1 MAAAS
6 ESNSEE
12 RLRRAL
18 LAHVRQ
24 DFSAP
29 VGAVVGFAEIL
40 LDEAPR
46 YGLERLVPDLERIHK
61 AALALQRLVDGLLDP
76 PSLADRGG
84 AGNDE
89 AFRSRLRHD
98 LRTPMNAVMGYGEM
112 LLEDVV
118 AVEAA
123 VFVRDLEKML
133 AAAKRLLVRID
144 SLVDFAES
152 GAFAAADAVSAPG
165 RSLDRLSHLI
175 RPVPAESGPATAIDS
190 CRILVVDDHQSS
202 RDLLARHLA
211 RDGHD
216 VVTAEDGEQGLKL
229 AEGGAFDLVLLDLL
243 MPRMSGY
250 EVLCRL
256 KSDSRYGGLPV
267 IMISALDEIDSVVR
281 CIEAGAEDYLP
292 KPFDAVLLRARINSC
307 LERKRLRDREKVF
320 TEQLRREKEKS
331 EVLLLN
337 VLPKPIVARLQRGEE
352 VIADRVSDATILFA
366 DLVGFTQLS
375 ARLPATRLVGLLNLL
390 FTDFDRLTVR
400 FGLEKIKTIGDAYMV
415 AGGLLEGGGDYAG
428 DHAAAAA
435 DMGLAMLESA
445 RQASWNLDE
454 PLQLRI
460 GLHAGPVIA
469 GIIGTHKFIYDIWGD
484 TVNMASRLESHG
496 AVGTLNVS
504 AGIRQRL
511 GNTYLIE
518 PGGRVDL
525 KGKGPTDV
533 YHLRGRR

>member
-6 ESNSEE
+6 ESNSDQ

-29 VGAVVGFAEIL
+29 VGAIVGFAEIL

-46 YGLERLVPDLERIHK
+46 YGLERLAPDLERIHQ
-61 AALALQRLVDGLLDP
+61 AGLALQQLVDGLLDP
-76 PSLADRGG
+76 HSLADRGG

-98 LRTPMNAVMGYGEM
+98 LRTPMNAVKGYGEM

-118 AVEAA
+118 AAEATA
-123 VFVRDLEKML
+123 FVRDLEKML

-175 RPVPAESGPATAIDS
+175 RPVPAESGPATATDP

-202 RDLLARHLA
+202 RDLLARHLT

-216 VVTAEDGEQGLKL
+216 VVTAEDGKQGLKL

-281 CIEAGAEDYLP
+281 CIEVGAEDYLP
-292 KPFDAVLLRARINSC
+292 KPFDAVLLARPHQ
-307 LERKRLRDREKVF
+307 
-320 TEQLRREKEKS
+320 QLPGAK
-331 EVLLLN
+331 
-337 VLPKPIVARLQRGEE
+337 
-352 VIADRVSDATILFA
+352 
-366 DLVGFTQLS
+366 
-375 ARLPATRLVGLLNLL
+375 
-390 FTDFDRLTVR
+390 
-400 FGLEKIKTIGDAYMV
+400 
-415 AGGLLEGGGDYAG
+415 
-428 DHAAAAA
+428 AAARP
-435 DMGLAMLESA
+435 GE
-445 RQASWNLDE
+445 
-454 PLQLRI
+454 
-460 GLHAGPVIA
+460 GLHASSFA
-469 GIIGTHKFIYDIWGD
+469 
-484 TVNMASRLESHG
+484 
-496 AVGTLNVS
+496 
-504 AGIRQRL
+504 
-511 GNTYLIE
+511 
-518 PGGRVDL
+518 
-525 KGKGPTDV
+525 
-533 YHLRGRR
+533 GRRRSRRSCSSTSCRSRSWPASSAARRSSPIAFPTQPSCLRTWWDSPSCRLVCRRRAWSDC

>member
-1 MAAAS
+1 MAPGS
-6 ESNSEE
+6 ESGPEE

-24 DFSAP
+24 DFTAP

-40 LDEAPR
+40 VEEAPR
-46 YGLERLVPDLERIHK
+46 YGLEPLVPDLERIRM
-61 AALALQRLVDGLLDP
+61 AALALQRLVDGLLD
-76 PSLADRGG
+76 SSYVADRAG

-98 LRTPMNAVMGYGEM
+98 LRTPMNAVIGYGEM

-118 AVEAA
+118 AAEA
-123 VFVRDLEKML
+123 VDFVRDLEKML

-152 GAFAAADAVSAPG
+152 GALTSTDAVRAPG
-165 RSLDRLSHLI
+165 RSLNRLSHLI
-175 RPVPAESGPATAIDS
+175 RPVPAESGPAATIDS
-190 CRILVVDDHQSS
+190 CRILVIDDHQSN

-216 VVTAEDGEQGLKL
+216 VVTAEDGKRGLNL
-229 AEGGAFDLVLLDLL
+229 AENGAFDLVLLDLL

-366 DLVGFTQLS
+366 DLVGFTELS

-415 AGGLLEGGGDYAG
+415 AGGVLEGGDDYAR
-428 DHAAAAA
+428 DHAVAAA
-435 DMGLAMLESA
+435 DMGLAMLEST
-445 RQASWNLDE
+445 RQASGKLDE

-460 GLHAGPVIA
+460 GLHAGPVVA

-484 TVNMASRLESHG
+484 TVNTASRLESHG

-504 AGIRQRL
+504 VGIRQRL
-511 GNTYLIE
+511 GKVFLIE

-525 KGKGPTDV
+525 KGKGPTDI

>member
-6 ESNSEE
+6 DSEE

-40 LDEAPR
+40 LEEAPR
-46 YGLERLVPDLERIHK
+46 NGLERLVPDLERIRT

-76 PSLADRGG
+76 PSLADRAG

-98 LRTPMNAVMGYGEM
+98 LRTPMNAIMGYGEM

-118 AVEAA
+118 AAEAV
-123 VFVRDLEKML
+123 VFVRDVEKML

-175 RPVPAESGPATAIDS
+175 RPVPAESGPAAAIDS
-190 CRILVVDDHQSS
+190 CRILVVDDHQSN

-211 RDGHD
+211 RDGHL
-216 VVTAEDGEQGLKL
+216 VVTAEDGQRGLKL
-229 AEGGAFDLVLLDLL
+229 AEDGAFDLVLLDLL
-243 MPRMSGY
+243 MPHMSGY

-415 AGGLLEGGGDYAG
+415 AGGVLEARGDCAR

-435 DMGLAMLESA
+435 DMGLAMLQST
-445 RQASWNLDE
+445 RQASLNLDE

-460 GLHAGPVIA
+460 GLHAGPVVA

-511 GNTYLIE
+511 DKAFLIE
-518 PGGRVDL
+518 PGSTVDL
-525 KGKGPTDV
+525 KGKGPTDIF
-533 YHLRGRR
+533 HLRGRR

>member
-46 YGLERLVPDLERIHK
+46 YGLERLVPDLELIHK

-118 AVEAA
+118 AAEATA
-123 VFVRDLEKML
+123 FVRDLEKML

-144 SLVDFAES
+144 LLVDFAEF

-320 TEQLRREKEKS
+320 TEQLRREKR
-331 EVLLLN
+331 EVGG
-337 VLPKPIVARLQRGEE
+337 PPPQRPAE
-352 VIADRVSDATILFA
+352 ADRGPPPARRGGHRRPRFRRNHPVCGPGRIHPA
-366 DLVGFTQLS
+366 VGSS
-375 ARLPATRLVGLLNLL
+375 A
-390 FTDFDRLTVR
+390 
-400 FGLEKIKTIGDAYMV
+400 GDAPGRTV
-415 AGGLLEGGGDYAG
+415 EPAVHGFRPADGPIRHREDQ
-428 DHAAAAA
+428 DH
-435 DMGLAMLESA
+435 
-445 RQASWNLDE
+445 R
-454 PLQLRI
+454 R
-460 GLHAGPVIA
+460 
-469 GIIGTHKFIYDIWGD
+469 
-484 TVNMASRLESHG
+484 RL
-496 AVGTLNVS
+496 
-504 AGIRQRL
+504 
-511 GNTYLIE
+511 Y
-518 PGGRVDL
+518 GRRR
-525 KGKGPTDV
+525 PA
-533 YHLRGRR
+533 RGRGRLCRRPCRRRSGYGSRDAGVRAPSELEP

>member
-1 MAAAS
+1 
-6 ESNSEE
+6 
-12 RLRRAL
+12 
-18 LAHVRQ
+18 
-24 DFSAP
+24 
-29 VGAVVGFAEIL
+29 
-40 LDEAPR
+40 
-46 YGLERLVPDLERIHK
+46 
-61 AALALQRLVDGLLDP
+61 
-76 PSLADRGG
+76 
-84 AGNDE
+84 
-89 AFRSRLRHD
+89 
-98 LRTPMNAVMGYGEM
+98 
-112 LLEDVV
+112 
-118 AVEAA
+118 
-123 VFVRDLEKML
+123 
-133 AAAKRLLVRID
+133 
-144 SLVDFAES
+144 
-152 GAFAAADAVSAPG
+152 
-165 RSLDRLSHLI
+165 
-175 RPVPAESGPATAIDS
+175 
-190 CRILVVDDHQSS
+190 
-202 RDLLARHLA
+202 
-211 RDGHD
+211 
-216 VVTAEDGEQGLKL
+216 LKL
-229 AEGGAFDLVLLDLL
+229 AENGAFDLVLLDLL

-256 KSDSRYGGLPV
+256 KSDSRLGGLPV

-415 AGGLLEGGGDYAG
+415 AGGVLDAARDYAR
-428 DHAAAAA
+428 DHAVAAA
-435 DMGLAMLESA
+435 DMGLAMLEST
-445 RQASWNLDE
+445 RQASLDLAE

-460 GLHAGPVIA
+460 GLHAGPVVA
-469 GIIGTHKFIYDIWGD
+469 GIIGTHKFIYDVWGD
-484 TVNMASRLESHG
+484 TVNIASRLESHG

-504 AGIRQRL
+504 AGMRQRL
-511 GNTYLIE
+511 GKAFLIE

-525 KGKGPTDV
+525 KGRGPTDI